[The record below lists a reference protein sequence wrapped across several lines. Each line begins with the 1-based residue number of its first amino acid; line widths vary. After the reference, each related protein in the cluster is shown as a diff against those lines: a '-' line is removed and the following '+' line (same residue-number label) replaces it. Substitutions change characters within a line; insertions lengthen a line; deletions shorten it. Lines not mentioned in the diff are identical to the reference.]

1 MRCQIFLPTTF
12 TERHRC
18 AVEQYIRDARLTP
31 AGWQDV
37 LEAFDLL
44 AQARVQVEGETHTF
58 SAIYRTVIE
67 EPVVAE
73 FLSCL
78 LHLADPERE
87 GIPLKAAYART
98 VTDRLLRSCWYDPGI
113 CCSLYLRACCI
124 FWWDSFAKGYIF
136 EVAVY
141 RDLKKTGVAFIAHD
155 ITDPEQRRLS
165 FDLLVSGWRGDVKTS
180 TYFPVTA
187 RTRALRHDFYITR
200 LYDRERRHRVWA
212 VIMQPE
218 VWAAINGE
226 TKVVDLS
233 QAHQR
238 FPTVSCFYHRNH
250 RLVVAAYETWK
261 AKILTFQRRSE

>member
-1 MRCQIFLPTTF
+1 MCR
-12 TERHRC
+12 
-18 AVEQYIRDARLTP
+18 
-31 AGWQDV
+31 G
-37 LEAFDLL
+37 
-44 AQARVQVEGETHTF
+44 
-58 SAIYRTVIE
+58 AIH
-67 EPVVAE
+67 
-73 FLSCL
+73 C
-78 LHLADPERE
+78 
-87 GIPLKAAYART
+87 
-98 VTDRLLRSCWYDPGI
+98 I

-165 FDLLVSGWRGDVKTS
+165 FDLLVSDWRGDVKTS
-180 TYFPVTA
+180 TYFLVTA